1 MKKTKTEAERDLLAK
16 NHKRLNKEIQG
27 LLDENKELRRRL
39 HTALERG
46 INAESELLNRNADD
60 RRHFATAALHT
71 LMLNAEA
78 YKAPDQI
85 AEQAWALADAMMRA
99 K

>member
-16 NHKRLNKEIQG
+16 NHKRMNKEISI
-27 LLDENKELRRRL
+27 LLDENKDLRERLGEAKDRAADLHIELDNK
-39 HTALERG
+39 H
-46 INAESELLNRNADD
+46 ADD
-60 RRHFATAALHT
+60 RRYFATAALHT

-85 AEQAWALADAMMRA
+85 AEQAWSLADAMMRA